1 MGETVLVY
9 SLSRYLSI
17 GDAPCKPTPLV
28 PLPCKGGE
36 RKEREASPLLEDSPF
51 VRGVKEL
58 KGIGHLKYGKMDC
71 ITGVT
76 LLYILYGEDD
86 FSLQQY
92 LSELKK
98 SVGNATVLAPNTS
111 FLEGHQLTID
121 QLRSVCEV
129 VPFLADKR
137 LVIVYGLLERFDP
150 KPGSGRGK
158 PTTPTRAEDHKPF
171 SEYLRKMAGSTLLV
185 QADAAG
191 RVLQATPE
199 SPRTLLVLVDAVPD
213 KKARERNP
221 LLAEI
226 SAKAKVVTFP
236 ALKGE
241 ALRQWVQ
248 RRVAE
253 RGGTMSPAAIDLL
266 ARTVGSNLW
275 VMANEIDKLVLF
287 AAGRQIAEE
296 DIRQIVSYTQEASV
310 FNLIDA
316 IIEFRAGVA
325 EQLLAKLLQKGAPP
339 AYILVM
345 LARQVQLIVRVK
357 ELKNQG
363 KSKNDIR
370 NQLNITQE
378 FVLNKALEQAD
389 RYSLPRLKEVYHK
402 LLETDLSIKTGKYDG
417 ELALNMLI
425 AELCQ
430 RQKQYSAP

>member
-1 MGETVLVY
+1 
-9 SLSRYLSI
+9 
-17 GDAPCKPTPLV
+17 
-28 PLPCKGGE
+28 
-36 RKEREASPLLEDSPF
+36 
-51 VRGVKEL
+51 
-58 KGIGHLKYGKMDC
+58 
-71 ITGVT
+71 
-76 LLYILYGEDD
+76 
-86 FSLQQY
+86 
-92 LSELKK
+92 
-98 SVGNATVLAPNTS
+98 
-111 FLEGHQLTID
+111 
-121 QLRSVCEV
+121 
-129 VPFLADKR
+129 
-137 LVIVYGLLERFDP
+137 
-150 KPGSGRGK
+150 
-158 PTTPTRAEDHKPF
+158 
-171 SEYLRKMAGSTLLV
+171 
-185 QADAAG
+185 
-191 RVLQATPE
+191 
-199 SPRTLLVLVDAVPD
+199 VPD

>member
-1 MGETVLVY
+1 M
-9 SLSRYLSI
+9 
-17 GDAPCKPTPLV
+17 
-28 PLPCKGGE
+28 
-36 RKEREASPLLEDSPF
+36 
-51 VRGVKEL
+51 RGVKEL

-71 ITGVT
+71 TTGVT

-92 LSELKK
+92 LSELKR
-98 SVGNATVLAPNTS
+98 SLGDATVLAPNTS

-150 KPGSGRGK
+150 RARSARKPSTA
-158 PTTPTRAEDHKPF
+158 PPPSDNHKPF
-171 SEYLRKMAGSTLLV
+171 SEYLPKIPESTLLV
-185 QADAAG
+185 LIDT
-191 RVLQATPE
+191 LQE
-199 SPRTLLVLVDAVPD
+199 R
-213 KKARERNP
+213 KAREKNP
-221 LLAEI
+221 LLAEL
-226 SAKAKVVTFP
+226 SGKAKVVTFSP
-236 ALKGE
+236 LRDE
-241 ALRQWVQ
+241 RLRQWVQ
-248 RRVAE
+248 RRVVE
-253 RGGTMSPAAIDLL
+253 RGGTISPPAIELL
-266 ARTVGSNLW
+266 ARAVGGNLW
-275 VMANEIDKLVLF
+275 IMANEIDKLVLF

-296 DIRQIVSYTQEASV
+296 DIRQVVSYTQEASV

-316 IIEFRAGVA
+316 IVEFRAGA
-325 EQLLAKLLQKGAPP
+325 AQQLLAKLLQKGAPP

-389 RYSLPRLKEVYHK
+389 HYSLPRLKEVYHK

-430 RQKQYSAP
+430 RQKQYLAH